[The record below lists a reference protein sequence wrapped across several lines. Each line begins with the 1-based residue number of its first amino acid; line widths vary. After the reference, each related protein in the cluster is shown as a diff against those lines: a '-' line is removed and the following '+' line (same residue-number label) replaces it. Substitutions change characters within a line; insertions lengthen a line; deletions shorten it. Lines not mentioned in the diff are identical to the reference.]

1 MSIFSSTFET
11 SNESN
16 LPINFNW
23 ISLQE
28 IKQLDEIIADSF
40 IQPILLFKHSTRC
53 SISRMALKQFEKQF
67 KTEEKV
73 ALYLLDLIAF
83 RTISNEIASRFDV
96 EHQSPQILLLKKGK
110 SVYNASHHQIDAA
123 IVLQHLIM

>member
-1 MSIFSSTFET
+1 MSIFSSIFET